1 MILGREFCFTLLSI
15 NLSNTRSTEYSF
27 EILLV
32 FRLWGCRFFTISF
45 SVKYVKDIK
54 KLLHSH
60 LELKEEFRS
69 KLERY
74 SPLVLLKI

>member
-32 FRLWGCRFFTISF
+32 FRLWGCRFFYDF
-45 SVKYVKDIK
+45 FFCEVC
-54 KLLHSH
+54 
-60 LELKEEFRS
+60 
-69 KLERY
+69 
-74 SPLVLLKI
+74 

>member
-1 MILGREFCFTLLSI
+1 MMLGREFCFTLLSI

-54 KLLHSH
+54 KTPSFS
-60 LELKEEFRS
+60 FRVKGGVS
-69 KLERY
+69 IKT
-74 SPLVLLKI
+74 

>member
-1 MILGREFCFTLLSI
+1 MTYIQYS
-15 NLSNTRSTEYSF
+15 LSNVW
-27 EILLV
+27 LV
-32 FRLWGCRFFTISF
+32 FFSQNYQFFFFRLWGCRFFTIFF

-60 LELKEEFRS
+60 LELKEEFQS

-74 SPLVLLKI
+74 SPLVLVKI